1 MAKVNFRA
9 PRYAQLPHLH
19 TMLNSIG
26 SDKAVADLLGLTLKT
41 VQRYRSMGQ
50 APRAVMYALFWETP
64 WGASVAYSQ
73 AINEARLAYG
83 KARLLERENEALK
96 QQIAALEA
104 LLAQG
109 RNYAANEHFYRV
121 GVL

>member
-26 SDKAVADLLGLTLKT
+26 SDQAVADLLGLTLKT
-41 VQRYRSMGQ
+41 IKRYRQEGQ
-50 APRAVMYALFWETP
+50 APKAVMYALFWETP
-64 WGASVAYSQ
+64 WGISAADCQ
-73 AINEARLAYG
+73 ATNEARLAYG
-83 KARLLERENEALK
+83 KARTLERENETLK
-96 QQIAALEA
+96 AQIAALEA

-109 RNYAANEHFYRV
+109 RNYAANEHFFRV
-121 GVL
+121 GGR